1 MIDLVIFNIVCF
13 GVEFL
18 KITFLLL
25 FFFGKDFAP
34 LKKYM
39 TVMAVA
45 FITVGVISCYIDLN
59 KVLFGYTV
67 ILLASF
73 SIIQSNK
80 SNIPIIFIMYMYICI
95 IDMSINSML
104 MYVFELSVEE
114 IETDKFLYTVLN
126 MPSLIIA
133 IPITTLRLTK
143 QNSVFA
149 EFMNGQKLLLII
161 GGAVITLYTTSIQLF
176 AFSDMSKKY
185 LRLTSVALSIF
196 SVIFI
201 IILME
206 LNKIRIDNKNLK
218 KENSL
223 INRMLRNQEKYYLML
238 LEKENNT
245 KAFRH
250 DMKYHLMCM
259 NKLYK
264 ENKTEEFEL
273 HLQRVTENFED
284 MKINFDTGSGLINA
298 IITELSS
305 KFSDVHLKC
314 SGHFYD
320 STVISSFDICTI
332 FSNILNNAYE
342 AAEETDE
349 KQIELTMGYL
359 GTNLIIKLSNSALN
373 EPVMKGKQY
382 VSSKTQEGHGYGLRN
397 VCACIERLGGEFDMK
412 YSDGIVMVEILLFN
426 VLTEND

>member
-1 MIDLVIFNIVCF
+1 
-13 GVEFL
+13 
-18 KITFLLL
+18 
-25 FFFGKDFAP
+25 
-34 LKKYM
+34 
-39 TVMAVA
+39 
-45 FITVGVISCYIDLN
+45 
-59 KVLFGYTV
+59 
-67 ILLASF
+67 
-73 SIIQSNK
+73 
-80 SNIPIIFIMYMYICI
+80 
-95 IDMSINSML
+95 
-104 MYVFELSVEE
+104 
-114 IETDKFLYTVLN
+114 
-126 MPSLIIA
+126 
-133 IPITTLRLTK
+133 
-143 QNSVFA
+143 
-149 EFMNGQKLLLII
+149 
-161 GGAVITLYTTSIQLF
+161 
-176 AFSDMSKKY
+176 
-185 LRLTSVALSIF
+185 
-196 SVIFI
+196 
-201 IILME
+201 
-206 LNKIRIDNKNLK
+206 
-218 KENSL
+218 
-223 INRMLRNQEKYYLML
+223 ML

>member
-39 TVMAVA
+39 AVMAVA
-45 FITVGVISCYIDLN
+45 FITVGVISYYIDLN
-59 KVLFGYTV
+59 KVLFGYTL

-73 SIIQSNK
+73 VIIQNNK

-133 IPITTLRLTK
+133 IPITILRLTK

-201 IILME
+201 IILMD

-273 HLQRVTENFED
+273 HLQRVTKNFED

-397 VCACIERLGGEFDMK
+397 VCACIERLGGEFNMK